1 MFCFYTF
8 SLKCPLPQVFF
19 TPAQSSAEK
28 PLLPD
33 TSTAN
38 NTDYETAVSLS
49 EPETAVPC
57 LPLREQSL
65 EERKEREEER
75 KEARH
80 EASAEERKKLV
91 EERKTGYHTET
102 TSESEA
108 CVVRSEGCHSNPE
121 QSERRAR
128 NTRSIQERGSFCGC
142 HEPRSSHLRKPH
154 AGMQTLVGKSQIY
167 MHGHRHTYTHTN
179 IIH

>member
-1 MFCFYTF
+1 MHILNKMP
-8 SLKCPLPQVFF
+8 SPQVFF
-19 TPAQSSAEK
+19 TPAQSSTEK

-38 NTDYETAVSLS
+38 NTDYETAVSVS

-75 KEARH
+75 KEARK
-80 EASAEERKKLV
+80 ELSAEKREDLDL
-91 EERKTGYHTET
+91 ERKTGYHTET

-128 NTRSIQERGSFCGC
+128 TTRSFQERGSFCGC
-142 HEPRSSHLRKPH
+142 HEPRPSHLRKPH
-154 AGMQTLVGKSQIY
+154 TGIKFKQMLAGK
-167 MHGHRHTYTHTN
+167 
-179 IIH
+179 